1 MTVTCLAFSGVIA
14 EDGLDTQGL
23 SVGPTAPIAR
33 RLVLGAQRADGKGA
47 VQTIEH
53 AFARPFDGVDPS
65 TSIGTSN
72 ELPTSAMMS
81 VGLDYSGY
89 VSGAYEDE
97 QPRQFSLWIAA
108 EIDGGD
114 HDGGGCWS
122 VQQPASV
129 GLSAVGR
136 AHVCEESIM
145 NESTFADGRLVEQII
160 DNGDG
165 TGTRTTFLPDG
176 TVDVVEEL
184 SGLPIPEPDPEP
196 AVGLAAQVET
206 LTAQVDALLT
216 AQAGVDPAVMAQL
229 VTLGATLV
237 GSADQLQ
244 SALTA
249 VSGSNTAKAPLQI
262 VNAAVQAAAD
272 T

>member
-1 MTVTCLAFSGVIA
+1 MM
-14 EDGLDTQGL
+14 
-23 SVGPTAPIAR
+23 VGR
-33 RLVLGAQRADGKGA
+33 
-47 VQTIEH
+47 EW
-53 AFARPFDGVDPS
+53 F
-65 TSIGTSN
+65 
-72 ELPTSAMMS
+72 
-81 VGLDYSGY
+81 
-89 VSGAYEDE
+89 
-97 QPRQFSLWIAA
+97 
-108 EIDGGD
+108 
-114 HDGGGCWS
+114 HDG
-122 VQQPASV
+122 
-129 GLSAVGR
+129 
-136 AHVCEESIM
+136 I
-145 NESTFADGRLVEQII
+145 LVERTV

-165 TGTRTTFLPDG
+165 TGTRTTFHPDG
-176 TVDVVEEL
+176 TINTVEQL
-184 SGLPIPEPDPEP
+184 TGLHIPEPDPEP

>member
-1 MTVTCLAFSGVIA
+1 MMTARKW
-14 EDGLDTQGL
+14 DGD
-23 SVGPTAPIAR
+23 
-33 RLVLGAQRADGKGA
+33 
-47 VQTIEH
+47 
-53 AFARPFDGVDPS
+53 
-65 TSIGTSN
+65 
-72 ELPTSAMMS
+72 
-81 VGLDYSGY
+81 
-89 VSGAYEDE
+89 
-97 QPRQFSLWIAA
+97 
-108 EIDGGD
+108 
-114 HDGGGCWS
+114 
-122 VQQPASV
+122 
-129 GLSAVGR
+129 
-136 AHVCEESIM
+136 
-145 NESTFADGRLVEQII
+145 RLVEQII

-249 VSGSNTAKAPLQI
+249 VSGSNTAKAPLEI

>member
-1 MTVTCLAFSGVIA
+1 MS
-14 EDGLDTQGL
+14 
-23 SVGPTAPIAR
+23 S
-33 RLVLGAQRADGKGA
+33 GA
-47 VQTIEH
+47 VFT
-53 AFARPFDGVDPS
+53 DG
-65 TSIGTSN
+65 I
-72 ELPTSAMMS
+72 
-81 VGLDYSGY
+81 
-89 VSGAYEDE
+89 
-97 QPRQFSLWIAA
+97 
-108 EIDGGD
+108 
-114 HDGGGCWS
+114 
-122 VQQPASV
+122 
-129 GLSAVGR
+129 
-136 AHVCEESIM
+136 
-145 NESTFADGRLVEQII
+145 LVERTV

-165 TGTRTTFLPDG
+165 TGVRTTFLPDG

-196 AVGLAAQVET
+196 AADLAVQVET
-206 LTAQVDALLT
+206 LTAQVGALID

>member
-1 MTVTCLAFSGVIA
+1 
-14 EDGLDTQGL
+14 
-23 SVGPTAPIAR
+23 
-33 RLVLGAQRADGKGA
+33 
-47 VQTIEH
+47 
-53 AFARPFDGVDPS
+53 
-65 TSIGTSN
+65 
-72 ELPTSAMMS
+72 
-81 VGLDYSGY
+81 
-89 VSGAYEDE
+89 
-97 QPRQFSLWIAA
+97 
-108 EIDGGD
+108 
-114 HDGGGCWS
+114 
-122 VQQPASV
+122 
-129 GLSAVGR
+129 
-136 AHVCEESIM
+136 M
-145 NESTFADGRLVEQII
+145 NETTFQNGILVAQTV

-165 TGTRTTFLPDG
+165 TGTRTTFHPDG
-176 TVDVVEEL
+176 TVDTVEQL
-184 SGLPIPEPDPEP
+184 TGLPIPEPDPEP

>member
-1 MTVTCLAFSGVIA
+1 VDAVGCDRVLACIATSDLGHILERCFSVCEG
-14 EDGLDTQGL
+14 GM
-23 SVGPTAPIAR
+23 
-33 RLVLGAQRADGKGA
+33 
-47 VQTIEH
+47 TIESL
-53 AFARPFDGVDPS
+53 FNDSVLIERTVD
-65 TSIGTSN
+65 
-72 ELPTSAMMS
+72 
-81 VGLDYSGY
+81 
-89 VSGAYEDE
+89 
-97 QPRQFSLWIAA
+97 
-108 EIDGGD
+108 
-114 HDGGGCWS
+114 H
-122 VQQPASV
+122 
-129 GLSAVGR
+129 
-136 AHVCEESIM
+136 
-145 NESTFADGRLVEQII
+145 
-160 DNGDG
+160 GDG

-249 VSGSNTAKAPLQI
+249 VSGSNTAKGPLQI

>member
-1 MTVTCLAFSGVIA
+1 MANAQHFSNGILIEQTV
-14 EDGLDTQGL
+14 
-23 SVGPTAPIAR
+23 
-33 RLVLGAQRADGKGA
+33 
-47 VQTIEH
+47 
-53 AFARPFDGVDPS
+53 
-65 TSIGTSN
+65 
-72 ELPTSAMMS
+72 
-81 VGLDYSGY
+81 
-89 VSGAYEDE
+89 
-97 QPRQFSLWIAA
+97 
-108 EIDGGD
+108 
-114 HDGGGCWS
+114 
-122 VQQPASV
+122 
-129 GLSAVGR
+129 
-136 AHVCEESIM
+136 
-145 NESTFADGRLVEQII
+145 

-237 GSADQLQ
+237 GSADQLA
-244 SALTA
+244 SALGT

>member
-1 MTVTCLAFSGVIA
+1 MPTTTSSY
-14 EDGLDTQGL
+14 DGLTL
-23 SVGPTAPIAR
+23 EWRIV
-33 RLVLGAQRADGKGA
+33 
-47 VQTIEH
+47 
-53 AFARPFDGVDPS
+53 
-65 TSIGTSN
+65 
-72 ELPTSAMMS
+72 
-81 VGLDYSGY
+81 
-89 VSGAYEDE
+89 
-97 QPRQFSLWIAA
+97 
-108 EIDGGD
+108 
-114 HDGGGCWS
+114 
-122 VQQPASV
+122 
-129 GLSAVGR
+129 
-136 AHVCEESIM
+136 
-145 NESTFADGRLVEQII
+145 

-165 TGTRTTFLPDG
+165 TGTRTTFHLDG
-176 TVDVVEEL
+176 TINTVEQL
-184 SGLPIPEPDPEP
+184 TGLPIPEPDPEP

>member
-1 MTVTCLAFSGVIA
+1 MNV
-14 EDGLDTQGL
+14 
-23 SVGPTAPIAR
+23 
-33 RLVLGAQRADGKGA
+33 
-47 VQTIEH
+47 EH
-53 AFARPFDGVDPS
+53 
-65 TSIGTSN
+65 
-72 ELPTSAMMS
+72 
-81 VGLDYSGY
+81 
-89 VSGAYEDE
+89 
-97 QPRQFSLWIAA
+97 
-108 EIDGGD
+108 
-114 HDGGGCWS
+114 
-122 VQQPASV
+122 
-129 GLSAVGR
+129 
-136 AHVCEESIM
+136 
-145 NESTFADGRLVEQII
+145 FADGVLIERTV
-160 DNGDG
+160 DHGDG
-165 TGTRTTFLPDG
+165 TGARTTFLPDG

>member
-1 MTVTCLAFSGVIA
+1 MVTS
-14 EDGLDTQGL
+14 EY
-23 SVGPTAPIAR
+23 
-33 RLVLGAQRADGKGA
+33 
-47 VQTIEH
+47 
-53 AFARPFDGVDPS
+53 FDGV
-65 TSIGTSN
+65 
-72 ELPTSAMMS
+72 
-81 VGLDYSGY
+81 
-89 VSGAYEDE
+89 
-97 QPRQFSLWIAA
+97 
-108 EIDGGD
+108 
-114 HDGGGCWS
+114 
-122 VQQPASV
+122 
-129 GLSAVGR
+129 
-136 AHVCEESIM
+136 
-145 NESTFADGRLVEQII
+145 LVTEII
-160 DNGDG
+160 DHGDG

-244 SALTA
+244 SALGA

>member
-1 MTVTCLAFSGVIA
+1 MASTINEWG
-14 EDGLDTQGL
+14 DGDVLL
-23 SVGPTAPIAR
+23 ST
-33 RLVLGAQRADGKGA
+33 
-47 VQTIEH
+47 T
-53 AFARPFDGVDPS
+53 
-65 TSIGTSN
+65 
-72 ELPTSAMMS
+72 
-81 VGLDYSGY
+81 
-89 VSGAYEDE
+89 
-97 QPRQFSLWIAA
+97 
-108 EIDGGD
+108 
-114 HDGGGCWS
+114 
-122 VQQPASV
+122 
-129 GLSAVGR
+129 
-136 AHVCEESIM
+136 
-145 NESTFADGRLVEQII
+145 I

-165 TGTRTTFLPDG
+165 TGVRTTFLPDG

>member
-1 MTVTCLAFSGVIA
+1 MT
-14 EDGLDTQGL
+14 D
-23 SVGPTAPIAR
+23 
-33 RLVLGAQRADGKGA
+33 VL
-47 VQTIEH
+47 
-53 AFARPFDGVDPS
+53 
-65 TSIGTSN
+65 
-72 ELPTSAMMS
+72 
-81 VGLDYSGY
+81 
-89 VSGAYEDE
+89 
-97 QPRQFSLWIAA
+97 
-108 EIDGGD
+108 
-114 HDGGGCWS
+114 
-122 VQQPASV
+122 VQQGPP
-129 GLSAVGR
+129 GLA
-136 AHVCEESIM
+136 
-145 NESTFADGRLVEQII
+145 
-160 DNGDG
+160 
-165 TGTRTTFLPDG
+165 DG
-176 TVDVVEEL
+176 TVDTVEQL
-184 SGLPIPEPDPEP
+184 TGLPVPEPDPEP

>member
-1 MTVTCLAFSGVIA
+1 MM
-14 EDGLDTQGL
+14 
-23 SVGPTAPIAR
+23 VGR
-33 RLVLGAQRADGKGA
+33 
-47 VQTIEH
+47 EW
-53 AFARPFDGVDPS
+53 F
-65 TSIGTSN
+65 
-72 ELPTSAMMS
+72 
-81 VGLDYSGY
+81 
-89 VSGAYEDE
+89 
-97 QPRQFSLWIAA
+97 
-108 EIDGGD
+108 
-114 HDGGGCWS
+114 HDG
-122 VQQPASV
+122 
-129 GLSAVGR
+129 
-136 AHVCEESIM
+136 I
-145 NESTFADGRLVEQII
+145 LVERTV

>member
-1 MTVTCLAFSGVIA
+1 MHASII
-14 EDGLDTQGL
+14 DGQILTTGSL
-23 SVGPTAPIAR
+23 PTTAR
-33 RLVLGAQRADGKGA
+33 RTDTGAWVLNLTDAPVELREACGWYEVIDVERPPDTDTTTFDRTVELV
-47 VQTIEH
+47 
-53 AFARPFDGVDPS
+53 
-65 TSIGTSN
+65 
-72 ELPTSAMMS
+72 
-81 VGLDYSGY
+81 
-89 VSGAYEDE
+89 
-97 QPRQFSLWIAA
+97 
-108 EIDGGD
+108 
-114 HDGGGCWS
+114 
-122 VQQPASV
+122 
-129 GLSAVGR
+129 
-136 AHVCEESIM
+136 
-145 NESTFADGRLVEQII
+145 
-160 DNGDG
+160 DG
-165 TGTRTTFLPDG
+165 TPTIVWTE
-176 TVDVVEEL
+176 VQK
-184 SGLPIPEPDPEP
+184 PEPPPDPEP

>member
-1 MTVTCLAFSGVIA
+1 MASTINEWG
-14 EDGLDTQGL
+14 DGDVLL
-23 SVGPTAPIAR
+23 ST
-33 RLVLGAQRADGKGA
+33 
-47 VQTIEH
+47 T
-53 AFARPFDGVDPS
+53 
-65 TSIGTSN
+65 
-72 ELPTSAMMS
+72 
-81 VGLDYSGY
+81 
-89 VSGAYEDE
+89 
-97 QPRQFSLWIAA
+97 
-108 EIDGGD
+108 
-114 HDGGGCWS
+114 
-122 VQQPASV
+122 
-129 GLSAVGR
+129 
-136 AHVCEESIM
+136 
-145 NESTFADGRLVEQII
+145 I

>member
-1 MTVTCLAFSGVIA
+1 MFVQRDQTGTVIGW
-14 EDGLDTQGL
+14 
-23 SVGPTAPIAR
+23 GPT
-33 RLVLGAQRADGKGA
+33 V
-47 VQTIEH
+47 
-53 AFARPFDGVDPS
+53 
-65 TSIGTSN
+65 
-72 ELPTSAMMS
+72 
-81 VGLDYSGY
+81 
-89 VSGAYEDE
+89 
-97 QPRQFSLWIAA
+97 
-108 EIDGGD
+108 
-114 HDGGGCWS
+114 
-122 VQQPASV
+122 
-129 GLSAVGR
+129 
-136 AHVCEESIM
+136 
-145 NESTFADGRLVEQII
+145 
-160 DNGDG
+160 
-165 TGTRTTFLPDG
+165 RTPDG
-176 TVDVVEEL
+176 TLWVDPASPPPGWVWD
-184 SGLPIPEPDPEP
+184 PAFTPEPDEEP

>member
-1 MTVTCLAFSGVIA
+1 MNV
-14 EDGLDTQGL
+14 
-23 SVGPTAPIAR
+23 
-33 RLVLGAQRADGKGA
+33 
-47 VQTIEH
+47 EH
-53 AFARPFDGVDPS
+53 
-65 TSIGTSN
+65 
-72 ELPTSAMMS
+72 
-81 VGLDYSGY
+81 
-89 VSGAYEDE
+89 
-97 QPRQFSLWIAA
+97 
-108 EIDGGD
+108 
-114 HDGGGCWS
+114 
-122 VQQPASV
+122 
-129 GLSAVGR
+129 
-136 AHVCEESIM
+136 
-145 NESTFADGRLVEQII
+145 FADGVLIERTV
-160 DNGDG
+160 DHGDG
-165 TGTRTTFLPDG
+165 TGARTTFHPDG
-176 TVDVVEEL
+176 TVDTVEQL
-184 SGLPIPEPDPEP
+184 TGLPIPEPDPEP

>member
-1 MTVTCLAFSGVIA
+1 MNETIFSDGVMVA
-14 EDGLDTQGL
+14 
-23 SVGPTAPIAR
+23 
-33 RLVLGAQRADGKGA
+33 
-47 VQTIEH
+47 QTI
-53 AFARPFDGVDPS
+53 
-65 TSIGTSN
+65 
-72 ELPTSAMMS
+72 
-81 VGLDYSGY
+81 
-89 VSGAYEDE
+89 
-97 QPRQFSLWIAA
+97 
-108 EIDGGD
+108 D
-114 HDGGGCWS
+114 H
-122 VQQPASV
+122 
-129 GLSAVGR
+129 
-136 AHVCEESIM
+136 
-145 NESTFADGRLVEQII
+145 
-160 DNGDG
+160 GDG
-165 TGTRTTFLPDG
+165 TGTRTTFHPDG
-176 TVDVVEEL
+176 TVDTVEQL
-184 SGLPIPEPDPEP
+184 TGLPIPEPDPEP

>member
-1 MTVTCLAFSGVIA
+1 
-14 EDGLDTQGL
+14 
-23 SVGPTAPIAR
+23 
-33 RLVLGAQRADGKGA
+33 
-47 VQTIEH
+47 
-53 AFARPFDGVDPS
+53 
-65 TSIGTSN
+65 
-72 ELPTSAMMS
+72 
-81 VGLDYSGY
+81 
-89 VSGAYEDE
+89 
-97 QPRQFSLWIAA
+97 
-108 EIDGGD
+108 
-114 HDGGGCWS
+114 
-122 VQQPASV
+122 
-129 GLSAVGR
+129 
-136 AHVCEESIM
+136 M

-196 AVGLAAQVET
+196 SVGLAAQVET

-249 VSGSNTAKAPLQI
+249 VSGSNTAKTPLQI